1 MLFLSAVMFAVACGS
16 LAALWNLQRRLQGL
30 QEETDRLRESVRR
43 RRPAAISLPQA
54 NQASRLD
61 ALQIEISGLVTAAAP
76 GAQPSSPE
84 ACIAFLREVI
94 ETHRAANAEY
104 QAHAKQVSGE
114 LLETRRRLEEAS
126 AALQQLRIR
135 RGASEAQ
142 LSRLEEALAGAM
154 AERDALLWQLRNLEP
169 AHNKAA

>member
-43 RRPAAISLPQA
+43 RRPAAISLP
-54 NQASRLD
+54 QASRLD